1 MIFSVSARKIRN
13 SIRKAIGAKK
23 INILIQFMIESIVLS
38 GFGGLIGVGLGLGI
52 SWAVGHYTSMNV
64 ATSWNMV
71 IISFLFSLFI
81 GVVFGMMPANKAARM
96 RPIYALHNE

>member
-1 MIFSVSARKIRN
+1 M
-13 SIRKAIGAKK
+13 
-23 INILIQFMIESIVLS
+23 QFMIESIVLS

-52 SWAVGHYTSMNV
+52 SWAVGNYTSMNV

-71 IISFLFSLFI
+71 VISFLFSLFI

-96 RPIYALHNE
+96 RPIHALRND